1 MLLTMIS
8 VVPRHRRE
16 LNHHPI
22 TTMVASYERVLCTM
36 QLALLQFRIEERFSV
51 ESKLWGER
59 MNHGFGDDD
68 DNLLAEYDSDI
79 ELSSDSVFT
88 V

>member
-8 VVPRHRRE
+8 VVPRHRHE
-16 LNHHPI
+16 
-22 TTMVASYERVLCTM
+22 YERVLCTM
-36 QLALLQFRIEERFSV
+36 QLALLRFRIEERFSV

-68 DNLLAEYDSDI
+68 DNLLAEYDSDV